1 MAIDLVSTIKGMP
14 DIIKKSGKFHANGE
28 AQGGSAHNAKN
39 NTKVVY
45 CGMVNENAGEIDLH
59 LEDFKFFDLGF
70 YRYIL
75 THINKNLG
83 VPLTKV

>member
-1 MAIDLVSTIKGMP
+1 MAINLVSTMKGMP
-14 DIIKKSGKFHANGE
+14 DVIKAGKFYANGE

-45 CGMVNENAGEIDLH
+45 CGMVNEDAGEIDLH
-59 LEDFKFFDLGF
+59 SEDFKFFDPGF

-75 THINKNLG
+75 ICITKDLG
-83 VPLTKV
+83 FPLTKV